1 MTDDTFPLQP
11 HARAWLKQ
19 SALEA
24 HAIEY
29 WAYLGS
35 RRYAASTRRV
45 YLVCIAHFAH
55 WMRHKRLSLKRLDED
70 AVARYLAEHL
80 PRCSCAEPVRRL
92 VHENRAALVHLLAT
106 LRANGVIAEQRKQSG
121 QIETE
126 LDRFDRYMHQA
137 RGLADNTREQR
148 VAIIRRLLSS
158 QFCSRP
164 VVPTRLSP
172 AGVRRFIMDHADS
185 WSAGSLHV
193 IAGAVRGYLR
203 FRTSQGDRTHAV
215 LAAVPSI
222 AQWRLAALPEV
233 PTGAEVEQLLR
244 SFDQP
249 FPSYRRAYAMTRCLV
264 DLGLRSSEVVGL
276 RLDDIDWRTGIVCLA
291 KPKSR
296 RTDVLPL
303 PRETGRAIS
312 SYIVSER
319 PQTTNR
325 AVFVRH
331 VAPYDQ
337 PIGTGV
343 VQRAVREA
351 YRRCGLRY
359 SRVHVLRHSVA
370 SRLLS
375 AGTPLKEIAD
385 VLRHRSLDTSAI
397 YTKIDTTR
405 LAAVAL
411 PWPGSAAA

>member
-106 LRANGVIAEQRKQSG
+106 LRANGVIVARKQSG

-126 LDRFDRYMHQA
+126 LDRFDRYMQQA

-158 QFCSRP
+158 QFGSRP
-164 VVPTRLSP
+164 VVPTQLSP
-172 AGVRRFIMDHADS
+172 AGVRRFIMDRADS

-193 IAGAVRGYLR
+193 IAGAVRGYLH
-203 FRTSQGDRTHAV
+203 FRTSQGDRTQAV

-233 PTGAEVEQLLR
+233 PTGAEVEQLLQ

-276 RLDDIDWRTGIVCLA
+276 RLDDIDWRAGMVRLA

-303 PRETGRAIS
+303 PR
-312 SYIVSER
+312 
-319 PQTTNR
+319 
-325 AVFVRH
+325 
-331 VAPYDQ
+331 
-337 PIGTGV
+337 
-343 VQRAVREA
+343 AVREA
-351 YRRCGLRY
+351 YRRCGLPY

-397 YTKIDTTR
+397 YTKVDTTR
-405 LAAVAL
+405 LTAVAL

>member
-1 MTDDTFPLQP
+1 MRHERL
-11 HARAWLKQ
+11 
-19 SALEA
+19 ALEQ
-24 HAIEY
+24 
-29 WAYLGS
+29 
-35 RRYAASTRRV
+35 
-45 YLVCIAHFAH
+45 
-55 WMRHKRLSLKRLDED
+55 LDED
-70 AVARYLAEHL
+70 AVAGYLAEHL
-80 PRCSCAEPVRRL
+80 PRCSCEEPVRRL

-106 LRANGVIAEQRKQSG
+106 LRANGVIAERRKQSG

-137 RGLADNTREQR
+137 RGLTNNTREQR

-158 QFCSRP
+158 QFGSRP

-172 AGVRRFIMDHADS
+172 AGVHRFIMDHADS

-203 FRTSQGDRTHAV
+203 SRPSQGDRTHAV

-276 RLDDIDWRTGIVCLA
+276 RLDDIDWRAGISELLA
-291 KPKSR
+291 KPKSQ